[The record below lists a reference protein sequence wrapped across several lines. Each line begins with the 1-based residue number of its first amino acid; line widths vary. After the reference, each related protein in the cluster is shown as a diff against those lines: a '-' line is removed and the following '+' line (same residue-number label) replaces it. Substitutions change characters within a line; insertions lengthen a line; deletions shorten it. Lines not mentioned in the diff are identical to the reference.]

1 MRYVQIR
8 KQVAE
13 RHLKLCQTVIKE
25 CNNTAIKPD
34 SSGMKYAVDTRE
46 VIGLAFLGDFDAL

>member
-25 CNNTAIKPD
+25 CNNTVIKPD
-34 SSGMKYAVDTRE
+34 SSGIKYAVDTRE
-46 VIGLAFLGDFDAL
+46 VI